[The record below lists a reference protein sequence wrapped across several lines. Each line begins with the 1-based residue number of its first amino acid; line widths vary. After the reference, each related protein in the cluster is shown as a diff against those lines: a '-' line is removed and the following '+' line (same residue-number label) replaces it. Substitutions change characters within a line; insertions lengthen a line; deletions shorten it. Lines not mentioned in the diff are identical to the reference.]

1 MARIEELS
9 AKYKDVAHFV
19 IVYVKEAHAEDEW
32 QMADNEETGVVYAQ
46 PTTID
51 ERRELAR
58 AFIDEMGVDT
68 ETLLDDIDNTAMACY
83 AAWPERLY
91 VIDTNGRIVYK
102 GGMGPFYFDP
112 DEVDEILQEQFAQEP
127 T

>member
-9 AKYKDVAHFV
+9 VKYKDVAHFV

-32 QMADNEETGVVYAQ
+32 QTATNEETGVVYAQ
-46 PTTID
+46 PTNID

-58 AFIDEMGVDT
+58 AFVDQMDVDT

-102 GGMGPFYFDP
+102 GGIGPFYFDP
-112 DEVDEILQEQFAQEP
+112 DEVDEVLREQFANGL
-127 T
+127 

>member
-1 MARIEELS
+1 LAQIEELS
-9 AKYKDVAHFV
+9 VKYRDVANFV
-19 IVYVKEAHAEDEW
+19 IVYVKEAHPEDEW
-32 QMADNEETGVVYAQ
+32 QMPDNEESGVVYSQ
-46 PTTID
+46 PTTIE

-58 AFIDEMGVDT
+58 AFVDEMDVAT

-112 DEVDEILQEQFAQEP
+112 DEVDAVLQEQFAKEP

>member
-9 AKYKDVAHFV
+9 VKYKEVANFV
-19 IVYVKEAHAEDEW
+19 IVYVKEAHPEDEW
-32 QMADNEETGVVYAQ
+32 QMANNEDTGVVYTQ

-58 AFIDEMGVDT
+58 AFVDQMDVET
-68 ETLLDDIDNTAMACY
+68 ETLLDDIENTAMACY
-83 AAWPERLY
+83 AAWPERFY
-91 VIDTNGRIVYK
+91 VIDTSGRIVYK
-102 GGMGPFYFDP
+102 GGIGPFYFDP
-112 DEVDEILQEQFAQEP
+112 DEVDEVLREQFAKGP

>member
-9 AKYKDVAHFV
+9 VKYKDVAHFV
-19 IVYVKEAHAEDEW
+19 IVYVKEAHPEDEW
-32 QMADNEETGVVYAQ
+32 QTESNEDAGVVYAQ

-58 AFIDEMGVDT
+58 AFIDQMDVDT
-68 ETLLDDIDNTAMACY
+68 ETLLDDIENTAMACY
-83 AAWPERLY
+83 AAWPERFY

-112 DEVDEILQEQFAQEP
+112 DEIDEVLGEQFAQGP